1 MKNRVSMRDVA
12 RAAGVA
18 IATVSLV
25 VHGQPG
31 VSPATKRHVLEA
43 VKQLGYSM
51 PAASYPTQNQTVG
64 LLIEKSAMPVM
75 LDIFYGAVISG
86 FQSEAQRQGFQVF
99 LYMFD
104 REKNNLESLRSQLT
118 ENVRGLVIAND
129 GDVNSEMV
137 IQLEALKLPLVLIE
151 NYVQGHE
158 LPCILG
164 DNYTAGYM
172 AMAHLLSLGH
182 RSIAVLPGPTKYS
195 SLQDRLRGCL
205 AAAAEAGLLIP
216 AERMPQSHSHH
227 AKKGYFEMQE
237 ILRLPERPTGVVAIS
252 DKTAF
257 GAMEAIKEAGLKIP
271 GDIAIV
277 SIDDVAEAAQANPPL
292 TTVHIPKYEMGV
304 LAMQKLQQLINE
316 GSTLAVKSVLYAKL
330 VVRASSG
337 GPV

>member
-1 MKNRVSMRDVA
+1 MRAVA

-18 IATVSLV
+18 TATVSLV

-31 VSPATKRHVLEA
+31 VSPETKRQVLEA

-51 PAASYPTQNQTVG
+51 PAGAYPAKAQTVG
-64 LLIEKSAMPVM
+64 LLIEKSSMPVM

-86 FQSEAQRQGFQVF
+86 FQFEAQRQGYQVF

-104 REKNNLESLRSQLT
+104 REKNNLESLRAQLT
-118 ENVRGLVIAND
+118 GNVRGLVIAND

-137 IQLEALKLPLVLIE
+137 IQLEALQLPLVLIE

-172 AMAHLLSLGH
+172 AMEHLLSLGH
-182 RSIAVLPGPTKYS
+182 RAIALLPGPTKYS

-216 AERMPQSHSHH
+216 AEWMPKSHSHH
-227 AKKGYFEMQE
+227 TKKGFLEMQE
-237 ILRLPERPTGVVAIS
+237 ILRLPQKPTGVVAIS

-257 GAMEAIKEAGLKIP
+257 GAMEAIKEAGLRIP
-271 GDIAIV
+271 EDIAIT
-277 SIDDVAEAAQANPPL
+277 SIDDVAEASQANPPL
-292 TTVHIPKYEMGV
+292 TTVHIPKYDMGV

-330 VVRASSG
+330 MVRASAG
-337 GPV
+337 GPLKP